1 MKLRP
6 SSATLVLGAFWVALF
21 LMVWTTGA
29 ASFIP
34 TPMQTLKALPRL
46 WNEMGLG
53 EALWVSLELNL
64 VAVAIMFVISYSIS
78 IATVLPIKVLGY
90 NPFKPLALLVS
101 NGRYNGFVG
110 MPLVFASMFA
120 TAHSVKIALLV
131 FGTGT
136 FTVLSL
142 VKLFQGVPKDLFDH
156 SRTLRMNEWRV
167 VWEVVVLGTFDQV
180 IDIMRTNVAMGWM
193 MLPMIEGRYKFEG
206 GVGALMEINA
216 KQFDYPAV
224 FCTLFVILLV
234 GMGQDW
240 LIGVFRN
247 GLSGLKNLWP
257 GVCPYANL
265 GLERE

>member
-1 MKLRP
+1 MKLKS
-6 SSATLVLGAFWVALF
+6 SSATLVIGAAWVCLF
-21 LMVWTTGA
+21 ILVWATGA

-34 TPMQTLKALPRL
+34 SPMQTLKALPRL

-53 EALWVSLELNL
+53 DALWVSMELNL
-64 VAVAIMFVISYSIS
+64 VSVGIMFVLAYSIS
-78 IATVLPIKVLGY
+78 IATVLPIRILGY
-90 NPFKPLALLVS
+90 NPFKPFAKLVS
-101 NGRYNGFVG
+101 AGRFNGFVG
-110 MPLVFASMFA
+110 MPLVFASIFA

-131 FGTGT
+131 FGMGV

-142 VKLFQGVPKDLFDH
+142 VKVFENVSKDLYDH

-167 VWEVVVLGTFDQV
+167 VWEVVILGTFDQV
-180 IDIMRTNVAMGWM
+180 IDTMRINMAMGWM

-240 LIGVFRN
+240 LIGVFR
-247 GLSGLKNLWP
+247 KI
-257 GVCPYANL
+257 VCPYANL
-265 GLERE
+265 GLERA